1 MSTGTTLKDTHV
13 ARIGIYLYVLAT
25 GKAGKYQVCLAR
37 CTGTRWLDAILL
49 ETAKCSSISLGQRT
63 TTLLLSVFC
72 LKMKRFSSVVVLVQV
87 WCCSVQLA
95 LGQCPPSGFNAV
107 ETFDLQKYDGSWHTI
122 AQLPVSY
129 QPKDQLNCVYVN
141 YVIDESGS
149 LRCRLL
155 GCTDPVSFSVFNS
168 ARDGS
173 TTGRAVTVSFKGTV
187 RNFAAEP
194 AKVFVGPNFIP
205 NALRRDSN
213 YWVVAVGQYKELA
226 GLESEPSSDQYEWAI
241 VTSAT
246 PTATGKPLNGTTAT
260 CYSPEGFWYFSRQP
274 VPPAGTL
281 QAMNAIATML
291 KLDTS
296 VLEPVNHTGC
306 DYVTE
311 RRRLFSGFFLFE
323 FLGRFF

>member
-1 MSTGTTLKDTHV
+1 M
-13 ARIGIYLYVLAT
+13 AP
-25 GKAGKYQVCLAR
+25 
-37 CTGTRWLDAILL
+37 
-49 ETAKCSSISLGQRT
+49 
-63 TTLLLSVFC
+63 SVFSQV
-72 LKMKRFSSVVVLVQV
+72 KMNRFSTIVVLV
-87 WCCSVQLA
+87 WCSVQKLA
-95 LGQCPPSGFNAV
+95 LGQCPPAGFNAV
-107 ETFDLQKYDGSWHTI
+107 QTFDLQKYDGSWHTI

-141 YVIDESGS
+141 YVIDESES
-149 LRCRLL
+149 LRCRLF

-173 TTGRAVTVSFKGTV
+173 TTGRPVSVSFKGTI
-187 RNFAAEP
+187 RNFETEP

-213 YWVVAVGQYKELA
+213 YWVVAVGQYNKLV

-246 PTATGKPLNGTTAT
+246 PTATGKALNGTNT
-260 CYSPEGFWYFSRQP
+260 CYSPEGFWYFSRKP

-281 QAMNAIATML
+281 QAMNAIATTL

-296 VLEPVNHTGC
+296 VLLPVNHTGC

-311 RRRLFSGFFLFE
+311 RRDLFSGFFLFE
-323 FLGRFF
+323 LLGRFF